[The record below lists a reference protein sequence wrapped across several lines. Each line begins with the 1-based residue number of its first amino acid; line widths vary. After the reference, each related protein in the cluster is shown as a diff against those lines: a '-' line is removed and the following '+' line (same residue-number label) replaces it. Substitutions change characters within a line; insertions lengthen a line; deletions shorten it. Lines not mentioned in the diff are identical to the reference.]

1 MHRFFVDGPLVAG
14 QDVALSAE
22 VAHQVGRVL
31 RLRPGDRIL
40 LLDGSGWEY
49 PVELIDLAARQG
61 HGRVEGGRPTE
72 TEPRVAVTLYAAP
85 LKGDH
90 YAYTLQKATEIGAA
104 AFVPTVTARTVV
116 GEVGATKVERWRR
129 IAREAAEQSGRGRLP
144 TVGAPV
150 PFAEACRLAAAAGP
164 ALIPWEEAR
173 EPSLSAT
180 IAAWRAERGQLAQLG
195 LLIGPEGGF
204 TAEEIALA
212 QRCGIV
218 PVTLGRRIL
227 RAETA
232 AAVATTLALAA
243 LGDLD
248 TRDDAP

>member
-1 MHRFFVDGPLVAG
+1 M
-14 QDVALSAE
+14 ALPAAI
-22 VAHQVGRVL
+22 AHQVGRVL
-31 RLRPGDRIL
+31 RLRPGNRIL

-49 PVELIDLAARQG
+49 PVELSDLAARQR
-61 HGRVEGGRPTE
+61 HGRVEAGCPTE
-72 TEPRVAVTLYAAP
+72 TKPRVVVTLYAAP
-85 LKGDH
+85 LKGEH
-90 YAYTLQKATEIGAA
+90 YAYTLQKGTEIGAT
-104 AFVPTVTARTVV
+104 AFVPTVTARTVG

-129 IAREAAEQSGRGRLP
+129 IVREAAEQSGRGRIP
-144 TVGAPV
+144 TVGTPV
-150 PFAEACRLAAAAGP
+150 PFAEACRLAVAAGP
-164 ALIPWEEAR
+164 ALIPWEEER
-173 EPSLSAT
+173 EHGLSAT
-180 IAAWRAERGQLAQLG
+180 IAAWRAGREGLPQLG

-232 AAVATTLALAA
+232 AAVVTTLALAA
-243 LGDLD
+243 LGELD